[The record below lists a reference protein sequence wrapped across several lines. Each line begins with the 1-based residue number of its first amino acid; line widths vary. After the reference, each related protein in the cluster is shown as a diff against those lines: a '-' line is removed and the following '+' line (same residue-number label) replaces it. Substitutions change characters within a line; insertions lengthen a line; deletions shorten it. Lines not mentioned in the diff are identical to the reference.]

1 MTHADNSLPEL
12 HPADGPWSIYLHVP
26 FCASR
31 CGYCDFNTYVLSAMG
46 DDAVAGY
53 LDAAHQELELAAD
66 ALGDAQPPVSTIFFG
81 GGTPTM
87 LSPVQLGELIDHI
100 RTLWGIDPDAEVTT
114 EANPETL
121 SVEVLAGLL
130 KAGINRLSM
139 GMQSADEYVLTVLDR
154 RHRPGRAV
162 EMAQLARQVGFD
174 DVSLDLI
181 FGAPGENFDSW
192 RHSLDVT
199 LTAEPDHIS
208 AYSLIVEEG
217 TRLAGR
223 IRRGEL
229 PMTDEDDLA
238 DKYLLTEKILT
249 EAGYVNYEVS
259 NWARPRSGR
268 DHRCRHNMA
277 YWLGYDWWGIGPG
290 LILTLLA
297 RGGGMSNT
305 LPPTG
310 TCWVTECC
318 PLTTMRFLV
327 MCSVMRRRC
336 FFGCVWLMGCR
347 WRICPRLNVCGLPRS
362 SSRGSGRW
370 RRGGWYSTCQV
381 EWWLTESLPISW
393 SSRLHPPG
401 RQVGR

>member
-31 CGYCDFNTYVLSAMG
+31 CGYCDFNTYVLSTMG

-53 LDAAHQELELAAD
+53 LDAAHRELELAAD

-139 GMQSADEYVLTVLDR
+139 GMQSADENVLTVLDR

-181 FGAPGENFDSW
+181 FGAPGENRDSW
-192 RHSLDVT
+192 RYSLDAT

-290 LILTLLA
+290 AHSHVAGTRWWNVKHPATYRNVLDDRVLPVDDYEVLGDVQRHEETVLL
-297 RGGGMSNT
+297 
-305 LPPTG
+305 
-310 TCWVTECC
+310 
-318 PLTTMRFLV
+318 
-327 MCSVMRRRC
+327 
-336 FFGCVWLMGCR
+336 
-347 WRICPRLNVCGLPRS
+347 RLRLADGLPMADLSEVECMRATEVVEQGLGTMEEG
-362 SSRGSGRW
+362 RLVLNLSGRMVAD
-370 RRGGWYSTCQV
+370 RIITDLLV
-381 EWWLTESLPISW
+381 
-393 SSRLHPPG
+393 
-401 RQVGR
+401 

>member
-1 MTHADNSLPEL
+1 
-12 HPADGPWSIYLHVP
+12 
-26 FCASR
+26 
-31 CGYCDFNTYVLSAMG
+31 
-46 DDAVAGY
+46 
-53 LDAAHQELELAAD
+53 
-66 ALGDAQPPVSTIFFG
+66 
-81 GGTPTM
+81 
-87 LSPVQLGELIDHI
+87 
-100 RTLWGIDPDAEVTT
+100 
-114 EANPETL
+114 
-121 SVEVLAGLL
+121 GLL

-290 LILTLLA
+290 AHSHVAGTRWWNVKHPATYRNVLGDRVLPVDDYEVLGDVQRHEETVLL
-297 RGGGMSNT
+297 
-305 LPPTG
+305 
-310 TCWVTECC
+310 
-318 PLTTMRFLV
+318 
-327 MCSVMRRRC
+327 
-336 FFGCVWLMGCR
+336 
-347 WRICPRLNVCGLPRS
+347 RLRLADGLPMADLSEVECMRATEVVEQGLGTMEEG
-362 SSRGSGRW
+362 RLVLNLSGRMVAD
-370 RRGGWYSTCQV
+370 RIITDLLV
-381 EWWLTESLPISW
+381 
-393 SSRLHPPG
+393 
-401 RQVGR
+401 